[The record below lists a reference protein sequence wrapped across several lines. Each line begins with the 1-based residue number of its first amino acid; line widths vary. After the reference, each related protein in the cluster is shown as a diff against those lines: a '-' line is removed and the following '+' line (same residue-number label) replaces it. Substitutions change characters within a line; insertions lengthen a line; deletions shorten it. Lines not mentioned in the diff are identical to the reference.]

1 MGTEG
6 LSRMEAST
14 PRSAAAAAAHRR
26 RPAGPTAVN
35 SGAQRAGSPKSS
47 NLLADPNGKYISLM
61 IKPADTAQKVGD
73 RVRKRIQAN
82 PGDML
87 TADDV
92 LDQMRIFEGLVE
104 GRKFRELET
113 GELVITMMEKWS
125 GDDAAFLIFMM
136 LPEGSAAA
144 DEQVTV
150 QPADNRQSEE
160 VALRAQLEQQKRDAN
175 RASGTALPET
185 NPKNNKPAK
194 GACGDCVIS

>member
-47 NLLADPNGKYISLM
+47 NLLADPNGKQCARIYLANGQYISLM

-125 GDDAAFLIFMM
+125 GDDTAFLIFMM

-160 VALRAQLEQQKRDAN
+160 VALRAQLYQKRI
-175 RASGTALPET
+175 RKIT
-185 NPKNNKPAK
+185 NPPR
-194 GACGDCVIS
+194 VLVEIV

>member
-1 MGTEG
+1 MQ
-6 LSRMEAST
+6 AST
-14 PRSAAAAAAHRR
+14 PRSAAAASAHRR
-26 RPAGPTAVN
+26 RPDASAAVN
-35 SGAQRAGSPKSS
+35 SGGSPKTS
-47 NLLADPNGKYISLM
+47 NLLAAPDGKQCARIYLANGQYISLM

-82 PGDML
+82 PGNML

-113 GELVITMMEKWS
+113 GELVTTMMEKWS
-125 GDDAAFLIFMM
+125 GDEAAFLIFMM
-136 LPEGSAAA
+136 LPEGSAAV

-150 QPADNRQSEE
+150 QSADNRQSE
-160 VALRAQLEQQKRDAN
+160 VAALRAQLEQQKRDAN
-175 RASGTALPET
+175 QASGTALPES

>member
-1 MGTEG
+1 
-6 LSRMEAST
+6 MEAST

-47 NLLADPNGKYISLM
+47 NLLADPNGKQCARIYLANGQYISLM

-104 GRKFRELET
+104 GRNFRELAAY
-113 GELVITMMEKWS
+113 ELVTVVMEKWS
-125 GDDAAFLIFMM
+125 GDEAAFLIFMM
-136 LPEGSAAA
+136 LPEGSTTAE
-144 DEQVTV
+144 EQVTV
-150 QPADNRQSEE
+150 STLAAMGRTASEQVAQDRNVSQFQARQKIDQGAVE
-160 VALRAQLEQQKRDAN
+160 VRIILQ
-175 RASGTALPET
+175 GP
-185 NPKNNKPAK
+185 
-194 GACGDCVIS
+194 V